1 MKKVAVVEDSPEIR
15 LLVTVLLSRSY
26 AVTEYADGVEALEG
40 FARDRP
46 DLVILDI
53 SLPRLDGP
61 EVLARMRADA
71 GLARIPVIA
80 FTAFASEPERRRLLE
95 LGFDEHISK
104 PITDFDLLTGTV
116 ARLLERNG

>member
-26 AVTEYADGVEALEG
+26 EVTEYADGAEALAG
-40 FARDRP
+40 FAHNRP

-53 SLPRLDGP
+53 SLPGLDGP
-61 EVLARMRADA
+61 EVLKRMKADA
-71 GLARIPVIA
+71 DLTAVPVIA
-80 FTAFASEPERRRLLE
+80 FTAFASDQERRRLLG

-104 PITDFDLLTGTV
+104 PIIDFDLLTGTV
-116 ARLLERNG
+116 ERLLASRG